1 MDELIRNEYSNIVKK
16 MLSLGI
22 IRMSDIYPKV
32 RIINPEFYSIALAL
46 SNKTSKKDF
55 VEDLSLL
62 CQDID
67 KCKEFLSEYDLFE
80 GKLKT
85 LEDIFYHFISNNQ
98 YKDDNDVVLFR
109 KFFKK

>member
-1 MDELIRNEYSNIVKK
+1 MDKSIRNEYLNIVKK

-32 RIINPEFYSIALAL
+32 RIINPEFYRIALTL

-55 VEDLSLL
+55 VEDLNLL

-67 KCKEFLSEYDLFE
+67 KCEEFLNEYGLFQD
-80 GKLKT
+80 KQKA
-85 LEDIFYHFISNNQ
+85 LEDIFYHFINNNQ

-109 KFFKK
+109 KFFKR